1 MQWNVYESERLME
14 AVRAFE
20 RRFGCFCSFH
30 DFTGDLV
37 GLIGSGNCPMEH
49 RNSFCDTLK
58 SADPEYFKLCCKFEI
73 SDVNELLK
81 SGRGFIKRCHAGVLE
96 AAFPLLFKSLP
107 YGVMFAGP
115 YRPAPDYSEFALL
128 QNKESRIPDRFIKL
142 RESLPLMDEALAR
155 DILPLGSLLAERISF
170 SLGSGNLREK
180 KLSRKERMQWFFKQN
195 FQQSQLIAEL
205 AEEMEL
211 SESRVSQ
218 LLREYFGKS
227 FPEMMNEYRMEFAE
241 KLLINSI
248 IPMSE
253 LAKVAGFAGTAYFY
267 RIFRKKHG
275 MTPLEYREEY
285 HIMNSQKS

>member
-1 MQWNVYESERLME
+1 MQWNIHESERLME
-14 AVRAFE
+14 YVRAFE
-20 RRFGCFCSFH
+20 RRFSCFCSFH

-49 RNSFCDTLK
+49 HNSFCDTLK
-58 SADPEYFKLCCKFEI
+58 SADPDYFKLCCQFEI

-96 AAFPLLFKSLP
+96 AAFPLLFKSVP

-115 YRPAPDYSEFALL
+115 YRPSPDFLKIDLEQGKKSKLPE
-128 QNKESRIPDRFIKL
+128 QFIKI
-142 RESLPLMDEALAR
+142 RDSLPLMDEAVAK
-155 DILPLGSLLAERISF
+155 DILPLGSLLAERISL
-170 SLGSGNLREK
+170 SLGSGNIMEK

-195 FQQSQLIAEL
+195 FQHNQSIIRL

-253 LAKVAGFAGTAYFY
+253 LAKVAGFAGTSYFY
-267 RIFRKKHG
+267 RIFQRKHG
-275 MTPLEYREEY
+275 MTPLYYREKFGAAKT
-285 HIMNSQKS
+285 S